1 MQPAEP
7 GRVAYVCKMYP
18 RLAETFILN
27 EILAHEQSGLELE
40 VFSLRMPG
48 DGRFHRDLGRVRAQT
63 TYLPGPSVKAEH
75 FWTALGRARKTLPNG
90 HRVFEI
96 ADGADAG
103 DLYQAIALAE
113 AVRERGITHI
123 HAHFA
128 TAATTVARLASLLAA
143 VPYSFTAHAKDIFH
157 DSVEDADLGRKLRD
171 AAAVVTVSDF
181 NLAYLRDRFGED
193 ADSVQRIYNGL
204 DLDQFSYSPPR
215 GRPRRVIAVGRL
227 VEKKGFA
234 DLIDAC
240 AILKDRGCEFECEII
255 GGGVLGKDLDKQV
268 AALGVGDC
276 VAMLGPISRDEV
288 TQHVRR
294 AALMAVPCVVSGNGN
309 RDGMPTVLLET
320 MALGTPCISTAVTGI
335 PEIVRDDETGLITP
349 QNDPASLADAI
360 ERLLDDEAL
369 GERLAVN
376 ARQLVEQEYDIHR
389 NTVSMRE
396 LFRTGIPER
405 APVTLE
411 VV

>member
-1 MQPAEP
+1 MPPADP

-40 VFSLRMPG
+40 IFSLRMPA

-75 FWTALGRARKTLPNG
+75 FWTALGRARRTLPHG
-90 HRVFEI
+90 QRVLEI
-96 ADGADAG
+96 AEGADAVS
-103 DLYQAIALAE
+103 LHQAIALAE

-128 TAATTVARLASLLAA
+128 TAATTVARLASKLAG
-143 VPYSFTAHAKDIFH
+143 VPYSFTAHAKDIYH
-157 DSVEDADLGRKLRD
+157 ESVEDADLGRKLRD

-181 NLAYLRDRFGED
+181 NLAYLRDRFGEN
-193 ADSVQRIYNGL
+193 ADRVQRIYNGL

-215 GRPRRVIAVGRL
+215 GRPPVIIGVGRL

-234 DLIDAC
+234 DLVDAC
-240 AILKDRGCEFECEII
+240 AILKDRGREFECEII
-255 GGGVLGKDLDKQV
+255 GGGVLRKDLDKQV

-276 VAMLGPISRDEV
+276 VHLLGPITRDEV
-288 TQHVRR
+288 SQRVRR
-294 AALMAVPCVVSGNGN
+294 AALMAVPCVVSANGN

-320 MALGTPCISTAVTGI
+320 MALGTPCIATAVTGI
-335 PEIVRDDETGLITP
+335 PEIVRDDQTGLITP
-349 QNDPASLADAI
+349 QHDPASLADAI

-369 GERLAVN
+369 GERLATN
-376 ARQLVEQEYDIHR
+376 ARQLVEQEFDIHR
-389 NTVSMRE
+389 NTVTMRA
-396 LFRTGIPER
+396 LFRTGMPSR

-411 VV
+411 VG

>member
-1 MQPAEP
+1 MPPIKP

-40 VFSLRMPG
+40 VFSLRMPA

-75 FWTALGRARKTLPNG
+75 FWTALSRARRTLPQG
-90 HRVFEI
+90 QRVLEI

-103 DLYQAIALAE
+103 SLHQAIALAE

-128 TAATTVARLASLLAA
+128 TAATTVARLASLLAS

-157 DSVEDADLGRKLRD
+157 ESVEDADLGRKLRD

-215 GRPRRVIAVGRL
+215 GRSPLIIAVGRL

-234 DLIDAC
+234 DLIQAC
-240 AILKDRGCEFECEII
+240 AILKDRGREFECEII
-255 GGGVLGKDLDKQV
+255 GGGVLREDLDTQV
-268 AALGVGDC
+268 AALGVGDR
-276 VAMLGPISRDEV
+276 VHMLGPISRDEV
-288 TQHVRR
+288 SRRVRR
-294 AALMAVPCVVSGNGN
+294 AALMAVPCVVSSNGN
-309 RDGMPTVLLET
+309 RDGLPTVLLET
-320 MALGTPCISTAVTGI
+320 MALGTPCIATAVTGI
-335 PEIVRDDETGLITP
+335 PEIVHDDRTGLITP
-349 QNDPASLADAI
+349 QHDPASLADTI
-360 ERLLDDEAL
+360 ERLLDDEPL
-369 GERLAVN
+369 GERLATN
-376 ARQLVEQEYDIHR
+376 ARRLVEQEFDIHR
-389 NTVSMRE
+389 NTVTMRE
-396 LFRTGIPER
+396 LFRTGLPER

-411 VV
+411 VG

>member
-1 MQPAEP
+1 MRPAET

-40 VFSLRMPG
+40 IFSLRMPA

-75 FWTALGRARKTLPNG
+75 FWTALCRART
-90 HRVFEI
+90 VFPKGRQVLEI
-96 ADGADAG
+96 AEGTDAG

-128 TAATTVARLASLLAA
+128 TAATTVARLASRLAG

-157 DSVEDADLGRKLRD
+157 ESVQDDDLGRKLRD

-181 NLAYLRDRFGED
+181 NLAYLRDRFGEN
-193 ADSVQRIYNGL
+193 ADSVRRIYNGL
-204 DLDQFSYSPPR
+204 DLEQFSYTPPK
-215 GRPRRVIAVGRL
+215 GRPPVVIGVGRL

-240 AILKDRGCEFECEII
+240 TILKDRGRTFECEII
-255 GGGVLGKDLDKQV
+255 GGGVLRKNLDKQV
-268 AALGVGDC
+268 AALRVGDR
-276 VAMLGPISRDEV
+276 VQLLGPRSRDEV
-288 TQHVRR
+288 NERVRR
-294 AALMAVPCVVSGNGN
+294 AALMAVPCVVSANGN
-309 RDGMPTVLLET
+309 RDGLPTVLLET
-320 MALGTPCISTAVTGI
+320 MALGTPCISTTVTGI
-335 PEIVRDDETGLITP
+335 PEIVRDNETGLITP
-349 QNDPASLADAI
+349 QHDPASLADTI

-369 GERLAVN
+369 GERLATN
-376 ARQLVEQEYDIHR
+376 ARRLVEEEFDIHR
-389 NTVSMRE
+389 NTVAMRE
-396 LFRTGIPER
+396 IFRTGSPTRE
-405 APVTLE
+405 PVTLE
-411 VV
+411 VG